1 MRLRKPFIAATTA
14 ALFLA
19 PAAAAH
25 VTLHPDKV
33 PADSFQRFSFQVPV
47 ELNSP
52 TTKVEVKLPVGIT
65 SVAVEP
71 KTGWTWKTTTVKLAK
86 PVTIEDETITDRV
99 STITWSGGRIKPG
112 EFDEFVIT
120 AHVPDTPGKT
130 LIMPAVQTY
139 ANGKVVHWI
148 GALTADEPA
157 PHVTLEAAEP
167 ENTAATTT
175 TTSASSSTS
184 GSTDNGRANLALG
197 FAIAG
202 LAAGLAALGLGM
214 MRRRRA

>member
-1 MRLRKPFIAATTA
+1 MNLRKPCIAAVTA
-14 ALFLA
+14 SLFLA

-25 VTLHPDKV
+25 VTLSPGKV

-52 TTKVEVKLPVGIT
+52 TTKVAVKLPLGIT

-71 KTGWTWKTTTVKLAK
+71 KTSWTWKTTTVKLAK
-86 PVTIEDETITDRV
+86 PVTIEGETITDRV
-99 STITWSGGRIKPG
+99 STITWSGGPIKPG

-120 AHVPDTPGKT
+120 AHVPDTPGQT

-157 PHVTLEAAEP
+157 PHVLL
-167 ENTAATTT
+167 TAATPTSATTTT

-184 GSTDNGRANLALG
+184 DSNDNGRANLALG
-197 FAIAG
+197 LAIAG
-202 LAAGLAALGLGM
+202 LVAGLAALGIGA
-214 MRRRRA
+214 MRRRSA

>member
-1 MRLRKPFIAATTA
+1 MNLRKPLIAAVTV
-14 ALFLA
+14 ALFLV

-25 VTLHPDKV
+25 VTLNPDKV

-52 TTKVEVKLPVGIT
+52 TTMVEVKLPVGIT

-71 KTGWTWKTTTVKLAK
+71 KQGWTWKTTTVKLAK
-86 PVTIEDETITDRV
+86 PVTIEGETITDRV
-99 STITWSGGRIKPG
+99 STITWSGGPLKPG

-120 AHVPDTPGKT
+120 AHVPDTPGQT

-157 PHVTLEAAEP
+157 PHVLLTAAEP
-167 ENTAATTT
+167 ASATTT
-175 TTSASSSTS
+175 TISATSTTSSSK
-184 GSTDNGRANLALG
+184 DNGRANLALG
-197 FAIAG
+197 LAIAALIAG
-202 LAAGLAALGLGM
+202 LAALALGM
-214 MRRRRA
+214 MRKRRA

>member
-1 MRLRKPFIAATTA
+1 MNLRTPFIAAAAA
-14 ALFLA
+14 ALILA
-19 PAAAAH
+19 PAATAH

-52 TTKVEVKLPVGIT
+52 TTKVEMKLPVGIT

-86 PVTIEDETITDRV
+86 PVKIEDETITDRV
-99 STITWSGGRIKPG
+99 STITWSGGPIKPG

-120 AHVPDTPGKT
+120 AHVPDTPGQT

-157 PHVTLEAAEP
+157 PHVTLTAAEP
-167 ENTAATTT
+167 ENASATTT

-184 GSTDNGRANLALG
+184 DSTDNGRANLALG
-197 FAIAG
+197 LAIAGLIAG
-202 LAAGLAALGLGM
+202 LAALALGM